1 MIKLAILLSLLAAV
15 LVGSVAAVKALHRD
29 LPMVECVGI
38 VRKTITDI
46 VKAFVS
52 EPKVRHSFE
61 MSLSDGLKQIAEAYV
76 NKAFEITTV
85 ASFNSG
91 TPFVGIHFV
100 SKAKP
105 TIDMLNDVSSL
116 MLLKFRHYIMARN
129 LNIQSFVAYS
139 SSGNEVNIYIYYA
152 EFPEDWDNL
161 LYRYKLTI
169 AEQSDLDYGFL
180 EDDELNKELERI
192 SKQC

>member
-1 MIKLAILLSLLAAV
+1 MIQLMVLLSLIATV
-15 LVGSVAAVKALHRD
+15 LIGSVAGVKVLHRD
-29 LPMVECVGI
+29 LSLVECAGI
-38 VRKTITDI
+38 VRKAMTDF
-46 VKAFVS
+46 VKAFVN
-52 EPKVRHSFE
+52 EPKTRHYFE
-61 MSLSDGLKQIAEAYV
+61 ISLSDGLKQIAEAYV

-105 TIDMLNDVSSL
+105 NIDMLNDVSSL

-129 LNIQSFVAYS
+129 LNIRSFVAYS